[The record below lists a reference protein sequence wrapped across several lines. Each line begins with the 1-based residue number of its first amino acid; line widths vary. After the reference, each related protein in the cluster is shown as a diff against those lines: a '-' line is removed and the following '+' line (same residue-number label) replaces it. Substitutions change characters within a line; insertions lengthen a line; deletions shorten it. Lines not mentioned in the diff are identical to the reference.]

1 MAMSVS
7 ADEHVLSHID
17 RVTFTYVSETDGTA
31 TGTTKQVYTGRVRQV
46 LLYAGTTAPSDLYD
60 VQLKDS
66 AGRDLLF
73 GKGANCP
80 VADTV
85 VVEDGGIVVNESLTL
100 SVENAGNGK
109 DGRVVVFIEE

>member
-1 MAMSVS
+1 MAMSVN

-17 RVTFTYVSETDGTA
+17 RVTFIYVSGTDGSA

-46 LLYAGTTAPSDLYD
+46 LLYAGTTAPTDLYD
-60 VQLKDS
+60 VELKDS

-73 GKGANCP
+73 GQGADCP

-85 VVEDGGIVVNESLTL
+85 VVEDGGMVVNEPLTL
-100 SVENAGNGK
+100 AVTNAGNTK
-109 DGRVVVFIEE
+109 DGRVVVYIEE